1 MAIIDPTTD
10 TASEIRD
17 IVAKAR
23 HAIPTTQPA
32 VSSAV
37 YYLATAIDKL
47 VNETLVPAFNTF
59 NKVNLD
65 TEDLDEFGPGQL
77 EELYAKISGQEAPND
92 TSEGNTDKTA
102 FIVSFP
108 EIELTIKDIWPD
120 GDAPD
125 NPTPEDVIEAMKGAS
140 DPTPRNVAF
149 DWMLIDHL
157 FVQRADGG
165 SEVEWDG
172 S

>member
-47 VNETLVPAFNTF
+47 VNETLVPAF
-59 NKVNLD
+59 KVKLD
-65 TEDLDEFGPGQL
+65 TENLDEFGPGQL
-77 EELYAKISGQEAPND
+77 EELYANISGQEAPND
-92 TSEGNTDKTA
+92 TSEANTDKTT
-102 FIVSFP
+102 FIVAFP

-120 GDAPD
+120 EDAPD